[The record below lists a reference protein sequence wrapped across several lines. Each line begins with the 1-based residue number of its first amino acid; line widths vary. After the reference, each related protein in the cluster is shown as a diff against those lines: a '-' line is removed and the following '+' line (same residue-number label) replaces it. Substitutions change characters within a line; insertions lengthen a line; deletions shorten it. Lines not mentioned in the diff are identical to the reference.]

1 MHHFTRRSAHHVDVC
16 VCVLNF
22 QGVYLG
28 VLIDH
33 WDAPTNL
40 QFHALTVVS
49 YSVYCQ
55 LSSGSGLLD
64 AID

>member
-1 MHHFTRRSAHHVDVC
+1 MC